1 MSALLAAPV
10 LGPLLAA
17 GLLLLLG
24 RRRPGPSPVD
34 RAVGLAVAAAV
45 VVVAAVLL
53 VGALDGDVPV
63 LRVAGWPSVIA
74 ITFAADAL
82 SALVLLLTSVVV
94 LLGLVYAIGTG
105 EDDAPLT
112 VPLVLVMSAGVSG
125 VLLTADLFNLFVF
138 VEVMLVPSY
147 VLVALGRDRQRVAGS
162 RLYVTV
168 NLFASTVFL
177 AGTGLLYG
185 VAGTVQLGELAGVA
199 AAGTPAAL
207 AAGVAMLAMAVK
219 SAVVPF
225 HSWVPGSYAVTGPA
239 VTVLFSGLLTKV
251 GLYVLFRLY
260 AVLFDRDPD
269 LRWLLLTAAVVT
281 MVVGVL
287 AAVGESSVRRVL
299 ISHMVSQIGYVV
311 VGLGLA
317 TLAGFTAALF
327 FLVQYVLVKAAL
339 FMVGGALRTRY
350 GTDSLHDLGG
360 LVHRERLL
368 AVAFGGS
375 ALALVGIPPTSG
387 FVGKLQLATATAAEG
402 AWWVLAALLAVSL
415 ITLVSMLKVWNG
427 VFWAPAED
435 GPPERVDGPER
446 AGDGPGSTATRTR
459 PGRGARA
466 ALVGPPL
473 LLAAGA
479 LVLGIWAEPLL
490 QAAEAAAAG
499 LVDPGG
505 WVAAVTG
512 R

>member
-1 MSALLAAPV
+1 M
-10 LGPLLAA
+10 
-17 GLLLLLG
+17 
-24 RRRPGPSPVD
+24 
-34 RAVGLAVAAAV
+34 
-45 VVVAAVLL
+45 
-53 VGALDGDVPV
+53 
-63 LRVAGWPSVIA
+63 
-74 ITFAADAL
+74 
-82 SALVLLLTSVVV
+82 LLLTSVVV
-94 LLGLVYAIGTG
+94 LLSLVYSIGTG

-125 VLLTADLFNLFVF
+125 ALLTADLFNLFVF

-147 VLVALGRDRQRVAGS
+147 VLLALGRERQRVAGS

-168 NLFASTVFL
+168 NLLASTMFL

-185 VAGTVQLGELAGVA
+185 VTGTVQLGELAGVA

-225 HSWVPGSYAVTGPA
+225 HSWLPGSYAVAGPA

-269 LRWLLLTAAVVT
+269 LRWLLLTAAVLT

-287 AAVGESSVRRVL
+287 AAVGEHSVRRVL
-299 ISHMVSQIGYVV
+299 LSHMVSQIGYVL

-327 FLVQYVLVKAAL
+327 FLVQYVLVKAGL

-350 GTDSLHDLGG
+350 GTDTLDRLGG
-360 LVHRERLL
+360 LARGERVL
-368 AVAFGGS
+368 AVAFGGC

-387 FVGKLQLATATAAEG
+387 FVGKLQLASATVAAG
-402 AWWVLAALLAVSL
+402 AWWVTAALLGVSL
-415 ITLVSMLKVWNG
+415 ITLVSMLKVWNR
-427 VFWAPAED
+427 VFWVPPDD
-435 GPPERVDGPER
+435 GVPER
-446 AGDGPGSTATRTR
+446 
-459 PGRGARA
+459 
-466 ALVGPPL
+466 
-473 LLAAGA
+473 
-479 LVLGIWAEPLL
+479 I
-490 QAAEAAAAG
+490 AEAGPADEAG
-499 LVDPGG
+499 QTDEAGQAGPAGSG
-505 WVAAVTG
+505 
-512 R
+512 